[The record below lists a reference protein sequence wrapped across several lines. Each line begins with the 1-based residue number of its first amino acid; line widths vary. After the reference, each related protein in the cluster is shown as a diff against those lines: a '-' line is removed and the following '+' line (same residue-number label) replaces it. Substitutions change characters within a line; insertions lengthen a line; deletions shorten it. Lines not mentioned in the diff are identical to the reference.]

1 MTSEDSDLR
10 SALML
15 EQAAHCFINMRT
27 RMLRKFAFHMILAG
41 HRFSKAGQKR
51 HALRCYCQAMQVY
64 KGRSWSLA
72 EDHINFTV
80 GRQSFTLGRPE
91 KAAQAFKQI
100 LTNDSRQTAAQQ
112 GAFLREYLYVYKTV
126 ISRSGVRLP
135 QLPLPCIHGAATR
148 VYFGHERRLAEG
160 EKQAATH
167 VSLDQEYDAEQAA
180 MWCKLEEQLVAA
192 ANRGVVPA
200 NFQPSQCYLNSQTDN
215 LRHPLVVVEGTT
227 GYLHFALADMRP
239 PGKYLP
245 LVDPLPA
252 WCFAEPVVV
261 VEVVFRNPLKVPLAL
276 SRLSLVWRFTRDT
289 HAAAATEDAG
299 EELVSNQDTL
309 EQESR
314 QTDDVLTTETILDF
328 HLAPEET
335 KMARLRLLPHRT
347 GCLSITGVVYDL
359 AAASPAE
366 TPDDDDGLLK
376 AETIIVSG
384 KQDLKI
390 RGPRLNHTKEDKMFV
405 RYGPDRRLE
414 PIVTP
419 PMPLME
425 VFFLQFP
432 TALLCGE
439 IRKAYVEFCNVSG
452 VSLCGLRVAS
462 THPEF
467 FTFGNPSAG
476 TPLTPLSPA
485 SAENF
490 SAYKTLA
497 AAPGSGAACETLV
510 SADDFGPTSDVVD
523 VPVGGTLEPGHSVQL
538 PLWLRGPDQE
548 GVHEINFLFYYESPD
563 KRSKISHRVVRH
575 SVFICASRSLSVQA
589 SAHASAIPPQR
600 GQDQDGGS
608 TLVFVDV
615 ENINTSDA
623 AVREFHIVQV
633 SSGSQHWSL
642 SKCINPAKD
651 KDCKVSSKERAKL
664 CFRAAPCKARR
675 ASLDRAEMFT
685 FADVNLSDERIV
697 SSATPCGDFF
707 FCCRRTSKACRA
719 DACSSGSRT
728 PSGGRSLG
736 EDLVR
741 VVNECDRLDLNIIVI
756 WKAYVVEDSKQLILE
771 GQLHV
776 ALQAVGEEA
785 TSLAPKQDTQEMVL
799 LKFKSDP
806 PPPAVPPSTQLSRL
820 IKSNLRYSETYAHD
834 FAHDSVCVVPV
845 CLVLSNCCRTDVDIT
860 VDLRHKTTRR
870 VTWSCKPASSC
881 PVSTTSTRTQSAPRL
896 NGHHRDAADAQTEVV
911 QHGAGP
917 ALIVINDSSQ

>member
-651 KDCKVSSKERAKL
+651 KDCKFGHALRRLLLLLPPDVQGLPCRRLLLGVKDALRGQKPGRGLGPRGQRVRPAGPQHYCHLEGLRGGGQQAADPGRSTPRGAAGGGRRSHFPRSQAGHSGDGSAQVQVGSATSR
-664 CFRAAPCKARR
+664 RAA
-675 ASLDRAEMFT
+675 
-685 FADVNLSDERIV
+685 IH
-697 SSATPCGDFF
+697 ATL
-707 FCCRRTSKACRA
+707 T
-719 DACSSGSRT
+719 T
-728 PSGGRSLG
+728 
-736 EDLVR
+736 
-741 VVNECDRLDLNIIVI
+741 
-756 WKAYVVEDSKQLILE
+756 
-771 GQLHV
+771 H
-776 ALQAVGEEA
+776 
-785 TSLAPKQDTQEMVL
+785 QE
-799 LKFKSDP
+799 
-806 PPPAVPPSTQLSRL
+806 Q
-820 IKSNLRYSETYAHD
+820 
-834 FAHDSVCVVPV
+834 
-845 CLVLSNCCRTDVDIT
+845 
-860 VDLRHKTTRR
+860 
-870 VTWSCKPASSC
+870 
-881 PVSTTSTRTQSAPRL
+881 
-896 NGHHRDAADAQTEVV
+896 
-911 QHGAGP
+911 P
-917 ALIVINDSSQ
+917 ALLGDIRA

>member
-215 LRHPLVVVEGTT
+215 LRHPLVVVE
-227 GYLHFALADMRP
+227 
-239 PGKYLP
+239 
-245 LVDPLPA
+245 
-252 WCFAEPVVV
+252 EPVVV

-366 TPDDDDGLLK
+366 TPDDDDGNKKAPDQTFAVRQSREIPHAAPLTGLLK

-510 SADDFGPTSDVVD
+510 SADDFGPTSDMVD
-523 VPVGGTLEPGHSVQL
+523 VPGGGTLEPGHSVQL

-707 FCCRRTSKACRA
+707 CCRRTSKACRA

-785 TSLAPKQDTQEMVL
+785 TSLAPKQCCRVIRTL
-799 LKFKSDP
+799 RRWFCSSSSRIRHLP
-806 PPPAVPPSTQLSRL
+806 PCRHPRNS
-820 IKSNLRYSETYAHD
+820 
-834 FAHDSVCVVPV
+834 HDSSRATCA
-845 CLVLSNCCRTDVDIT
+845 
-860 VDLRHKTTRR
+860 TRR
-870 VTWSCKPASSC
+870 HTRMTLHTTVFVWFPFVWFC
-881 PVSTTSTRTQSAPRL
+881 PT
-896 NGHHRDAADAQTEVV
+896 AA
-911 QHGAGP
+911 G
-917 ALIVINDSSQ
+917 LM